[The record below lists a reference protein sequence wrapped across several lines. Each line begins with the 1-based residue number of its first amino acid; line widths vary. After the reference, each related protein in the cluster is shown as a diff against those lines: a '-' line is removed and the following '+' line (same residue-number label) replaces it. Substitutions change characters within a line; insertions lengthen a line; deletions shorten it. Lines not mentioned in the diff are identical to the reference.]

1 MELNKRSGWSDVT
14 VQEFQEL
21 YEIER
26 DQPVDYLTERLS
38 ILLDIDVDSEEFQ
51 SQDVDVL
58 FDLIKEYNWL
68 DSQPAENVKQSI
80 KFNDI
85 KLQLKPVNSL
95 TINEFIDLGRLCEN
109 PIQNLHQIA
118 AVLFK
123 QYKTNDWG
131 HEIEEPYSY
140 DLEKRATLFL
150 ELPVTYVYG
159 LIQIYN
165 NWKDMIHH
173 QYSHIFID
181 PEDLEDDF
189 DRTGL
194 DEDEQQDIERA
205 LEQEKRESNWAW
217 EFLLLNVT
225 QDRFEQIETVLN
237 MTVIFFFNM
246 YSVKQYRDKKQAKD

>member
-95 TINEFIDLGRLCEN
+95 TINEFIDLGRL
-109 PIQNLHQIA
+109 
-118 AVLFK
+118 
-123 QYKTNDWG
+123 
-131 HEIEEPYSY
+131 
-140 DLEKRATLFL
+140 
-150 ELPVTYVYG
+150 
-159 LIQIYN
+159 
-165 NWKDMIHH
+165 M
-173 QYSHIFID
+173 
-181 PEDLEDDF
+181 
-189 DRTGL
+189 
-194 DEDEQQDIERA
+194 
-205 LEQEKRESNWAW
+205 RESHS
-217 EFLLLNVT
+217 EFTSNCSST
-225 QDRFEQIETVLN
+225 I
-237 MTVIFFFNM
+237 
-246 YSVKQYRDKKQAKD
+246 